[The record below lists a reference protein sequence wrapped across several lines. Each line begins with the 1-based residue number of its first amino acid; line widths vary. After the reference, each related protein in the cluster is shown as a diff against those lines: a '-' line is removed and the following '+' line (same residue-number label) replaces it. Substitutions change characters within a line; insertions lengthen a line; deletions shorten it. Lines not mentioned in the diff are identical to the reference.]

1 MPANVAFDS
10 NVVLYLLS
18 ADAHKAEQAAQ
29 LLSGKGIISV
39 QVLNEDA
46 NVMRRKWQ
54 MDWDEIEE
62 FLALVT
68 SVCAVHPL
76 TLAVQQRGLA
86 IARTHQFSLY
96 DAMIIAVASEAGCD
110 VLYSKDMQHGFRLG
124 GLQIRNPFWAQA

>member
-18 ADAHKAEQAAQ
+18 VDAHKAEQAAQ

-39 QVLNEDA
+39 QVLNEVA

-62 FLALVT
+62 FLA
-68 SVCAVHPL
+68 
-76 TLAVQQRGLA
+76 
-86 IARTHQFSLY
+86 QF
-96 DAMIIAVASEAGCD
+96 GGF
-110 VLYSKDMQHGFRLG
+110 HGGVFR
-124 GLQIRNPFWAQA
+124 